1 MKTLLKWTAIV
12 VGVVVVLFISAAV
25 LLPLLIDPNDHKQA
39 LVEQVKQR
47 TGRDLRIE
55 GDIELSVFPWI
66 GVEVGRVVLSN
77 ATGFADP
84 VFASTDEVSIRVKLL
99 PLLSRRLEMDT
110 ITVHGL
116 TLNLARNSA
125 GRNNWDDL
133 AALGAG
139 DGGGARGAGEARGG
153 EMAAAALAIGGLDIR
168 NANLSWD
175 DASQGQRFEVSRLS
189 VQTGAIATG
198 EPVDL
203 AVALDVALG
212 EPAISG
218 HIAAEGRVDYDQARK
233 RARAGFRDRR

>member
-133 AALGAG
+133 AALGGG

-153 EMAAAALAIGGLDIR
+153 EMAASGAR
-168 NANLSWD
+168 HRRSRHPQRQ
-175 DASQGQRFEVSRLS
+175 SQLGRCQSGPAFRGQ
-189 VQTGAIATG
+189 
-198 EPVDL
+198 
-203 AVALDVALG
+203 
-212 EPAISG
+212 
-218 HIAAEGRVDYDQARK
+218 QAQ
-233 RARAGFRDRR
+233 RADRRHRHR